1 MTNPFNITKAV
12 DFTNEEINRYWTNIN
27 GDRGFIEI
35 LKPWSLM
42 PIIIKGSKGSGKT
55 HVMRYFSYELQKI
68 RYGSHLTDGLN
79 NDKFLGVYIRCSG
92 FNSSKFTGKGLTE
105 EEWELIHQSSWEL
118 WVGDRL
124 CHYLSDLR
132 FCGALSENDE
142 KTIVNGILR
151 LLPDHKKW
159 DINSLPD
166 ISFLFTN
173 LLKNID
179 YEIQNF
185 LFRDD
190 KKPRFELLIPS
201 PRLTFGIPNL
211 LHETVDFFKDKYIM
225 YLIDELENFS
235 EKEQQLIQIL
245 IREKPTSCTI
255 RVGTRPYGI
264 RTFEILKAIEENR
277 QDSEFELVELDDIL
291 RRSDGYEDFIRELCS
306 KRLEIYGYGKNINI
320 EELLEN
326 PSYEYT
332 LNKILKK
339 KALNGKGYFN
349 RLRFNLEKFC
359 VAKEKINEIMSLLSF
374 DDIIIE
380 RVNVM
385 MFYRRWK
392 SGKIKDFVQIA
403 SSIREEAFTYASGKD
418 CESEH
423 AKILEKYKIDII
435 DILSREGREP
445 QPTWGFGKFV
455 ALSCGTP
462 RTILN
467 ALKHAFK
474 YESFNKGLDPFRE
487 GRKLSVEA
495 QLDGVRKAADWFFQD
510 NRILSEQSQSIT
522 DSLIRLGDYL
532 RKLRFSDIPPQC
544 SINIFSV
551 RKEQMSAIAKMVF
564 TTLINHSYIV
574 KAGERRVK
582 NSQDVQEVYQ
592 INTALLPRW
601 ELAFGKRGLVEIE
614 DVLAN
619 CIFEPN
625 QKDSYEKIVK
635 QKMNDYNAPFEGE
648 ASQSIEFDF

>member
-68 RYGSHLTDGLN
+68 RYGSHLTEGLN

-142 KTIVNGILR
+142 KTIVKEILR

-159 DINSLPD
+159 DVNSLSD

-291 RRSDGYEDFIRELCS
+291 RHSDGYEDFIRELCS

-339 KALNGKGYFN
+339 KTLNGKGYFN

-359 VAKEKINEIMSLLSF
+359 VAKEKINEIMFLLSF

-403 SSIREEAFTYASGKD
+403 SSIREEAFTYASKKD

-445 QPTWGFGKFV
+445 QPTWGFGKLV

-474 YESFNKGLDPFRE
+474 YESFNKGLDPFKE

-551 RKEQMSAIAKMVF
+551 RKEQMSALAKMVF
-564 TTLINHSYIV
+564 TTLMNHSYIV

>member
-159 DINSLPD
+159 DINSLSD